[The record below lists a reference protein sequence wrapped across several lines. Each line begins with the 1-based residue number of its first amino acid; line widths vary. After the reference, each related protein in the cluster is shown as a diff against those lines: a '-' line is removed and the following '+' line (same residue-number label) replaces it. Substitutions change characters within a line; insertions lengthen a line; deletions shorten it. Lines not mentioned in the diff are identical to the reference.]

1 MSQAL
6 KWKKKGSF
14 LFYINSGNPEATLI
28 LTPDQTRL
36 DQTSFIETFNIPV
49 VMSQLWIL
57 LVVVAQ
63 LVVMPLFL

>member
-36 DQTSFIETFNIPV
+36 YYT
-49 VMSQLWIL
+49 
-57 LVVVAQ
+57 VVAQ
-63 LVVMPLFL
+63 LVVMAIFS